1 LPRTRLGKLKR
12 YEVKNRY
19 LEELKGVKL
28 KDRESEKSATDEDLE
43 LLSSDV
49 GRRIIEVLNKNVQL
63 EREIYPSDHLELD
76 LGIDSL
82 GRVEL
87 IIALEEAFN
96 KTIPDELITK
106 VFTVGDLI
114 LQIDKLVL
122 GGGAQREPS
131 SQGNGQTL
139 WKEILSEQPPD
150 NILKK
155 INLAPNRITI
165 LGMLLFAEFLHLVFM
180 VVWGLKVSGTENIP
194 RKIKCILCVN
204 HSSYLDAFIV
214 DAAMPAILRKGI
226 FFVGF
231 KAYFEQPFIRNII
244 KYIRVI
250 PIDPSVRFVEAMQ
263 AAAHVLKNNKMVCI
277 FPEGQ
282 MTIDGKVK
290 EFKKGVGILAK
301 ELNIPLVPVLITGSY
316 ESWPRTKPLPRPYPI
331 KITFGKVFN
340 FEELKVAGLK
350 LGAKDEYEA
359 IAFGIRE
366 EVIKLK
372 MSL

>member
-1 LPRTRLGKLKR
+1 LGKIKR
-12 YEVKNRY
+12 YEVKDRY
-19 LEELKGVKL
+19 LDELQGIKLKGAAG
-28 KDRESEKSATDEDLE
+28 ESSATDEDLE
-43 LLSSDV
+43 LLSGDA
-49 GRRIIEVLNKNVQL
+49 GRKIIEVLNKNVQF

-87 IIALEEAFN
+87 IIALEQALN
-96 KTIPDELITK
+96 IRIPDELITK

-122 GGGAQREPS
+122 GGGAQSELSPQVK
-131 SQGNGQTL
+131 SQTSWN
-139 WKEILSEQPPD
+139 EILNQKPAE

-165 LGMLLFAEFLHLVFM
+165 LGMLLFAEFLHLVFR
-180 VVWGLKVSGTENIP
+180 VIWGLKVSGTENIP

-214 DAAMPAILRKGI
+214 DAAMPASLRKGI

-263 AAAHVLKNNKMVCI
+263 ASAYVLKNNKMVCI

-301 ELNIPLVPVLITGSY
+301 ELNISLVPVLITGSY
-316 ESWPRTKPLPRPYPI
+316 ESWSRTRSFPRPRPI
-331 KITFGKVFN
+331 KITFGKAFN
-340 FEELKVAGLK
+340 PDELKIAGLE
-350 LGAKDEYEA
+350 LGAKDDYEA
-359 IAFGIRE
+359 IALGIGQ
-366 EVIKLK
+366 EVIKLQK
-372 MSL
+372 LGN